1 VSSIPLQSLPLLAE
15 FAVAFTEPTF
25 RRVSVLLFAALLTT
39 GRRTVRNLLRTAG
52 GLAPGDP
59 SSYHRVLSAAKWSGL
74 RLAALLARFVVRRF
88 WPAGRIRVAGDD
100 TVDEHR
106 GKKVY
111 GKARHRDPVR
121 SSHSYTAYRYGH
133 KWVVLALLV
142 QFPFASRPWAI
153 PLLVALY
160 RSKED
165 NKKRGRQHK
174 TPAALMQLL
183 LRIVLRWFPD
193 RQFVFAGDS
202 GFGSHDQA
210 AFAARQKGRLTLV
223 SRYYPDANLYEAP
236 PEVVGKRP
244 AHRPRKKGARLPSPQ
259 EGVALY
265 ETCLAHVR
273 WYGGGWRDV
282 AYVSGVGHWYRAGEA
297 LVAVRWVY
305 VHDLSGTHRDDYLY
319 STDPSLTPEQIIEE
333 YTGRWN
339 IETMFEEMRAYL
351 GLETT
356 RGRCPPTVLRAAPCL
371 FGLYGLVALWYDHLA
386 ARGAAEGSV
395 QWAGKQTTTF
405 SDAISAVRRWLWK
418 EWVFANAD
426 PGHAFAKLP
435 EPLQEVLLYALAP
448 AA

>member
-1 VSSIPLQSLPLLAE
+1 VSSIALPSLPLLTE

-25 RRVSVLLFAALLTT
+25 RRVGVLLFAAILTT
-39 GRRTVRNLLRTAG
+39 GRRTLRNLLRTAG
-52 GLAPGDP
+52 DLARGDP
-59 SSYHRVLSAAKWSGL
+59 SSYHRVLSQAKWSGL
-74 RLAALLARFVVRRF
+74 RLAALLARFVVRHF
-88 WPAGRIRVAGDD
+88 WPAGRIRLVGDD

-133 KWVVLALLV
+133 KWVVLAILV
-142 QFPFASRPWAI
+142 HFPFACRPWAL
-153 PLLVALY
+153 PLLVVLY

-165 NKKRGRQHK
+165 NKKRHRPHQ
-174 TPAALMQLL
+174 TPAELMQLM
-183 LRIVLRWFPD
+183 LRLVLRWFPD
-193 RQFVFAGDS
+193 REFVFAGDT
-202 GFGSHDQA
+202 GYGSHDCA
-210 AFAARQKGRLTLV
+210 AFAARQSGRLTLV
-223 SRYYPDANLYEAP
+223 SRFYPDANLYEAP
-236 PEVVGKRP
+236 PAVVGKKP

-265 ETCLAHVR
+265 ETCLARVR

-282 AYVSGVGHWYRAGEA
+282 AYVTGVGQWYRSGEA

-319 STDPSLTPEQIIEE
+319 STDPTLRPEQVIEE

-356 RGRCPPTVLRAAPCL
+356 RGWCQRTVLRAAASL
-371 FGLYGLVALWYDHLA
+371 FGLYGLVALWYDHLS
-386 ARGAAEGSV
+386 ARGVEKGAV
-395 QWAGKQTTTF
+395 QWANKRTTTF
-405 SDAISAVRRWLWK
+405 SDAIATVRRWLWK

-426 PGHAFAKLP
+426 ESHAFEKLP
-435 EPLQEVLLYALAP
+435 EPLQEILLYALAP